1 MKLLAF
7 AASNSTKS
15 INKQLATFTTTLIEH
30 TQVELL
36 DLNDY
41 EMPIYSEDREQASG
55 IPAKAQQFFDKIG
68 NSDAVIIAYAEHN
81 GSYSAAYKN
90 IFDWCSRI
98 SQKLFQNKPLVLLST
113 SGGARG
119 GSTVLKTATDS
130 AVYFAGNVVA
140 SLAVPNFYDIF
151 DLEKGLITDDAI
163 KQQLTDAVNKLV
175 K

>member
-55 IPAKAQQFFDKIG
+55 IPAKAQQF
-68 NSDAVIIAYAEHN
+68 
-81 GSYSAAYKN
+81 
-90 IFDWCSRI
+90 
-98 SQKLFQNKPLVLLST
+98 
-113 SGGARG
+113 
-119 GSTVLKTATDS
+119 
-130 AVYFAGNVVA
+130 
-140 SLAVPNFYDIF
+140 
-151 DLEKGLITDDAI
+151 
-163 KQQLTDAVNKLV
+163 
-175 K
+175 